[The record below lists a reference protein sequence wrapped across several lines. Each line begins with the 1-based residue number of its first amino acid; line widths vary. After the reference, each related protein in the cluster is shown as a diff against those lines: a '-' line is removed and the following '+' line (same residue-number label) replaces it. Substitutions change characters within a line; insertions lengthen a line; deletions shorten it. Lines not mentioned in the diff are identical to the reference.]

1 MNYSESIAALLSLVD
16 HERAAPGPRQKA
28 IVDLS
33 RMEGFLARLGNPH
46 RAAPTI
52 HVAGTKGKGSTAA
65 FCDAALT
72 AAGYRTGFNSSPHMH
87 HFRERIRLDGE
98 PISEQKFAAL
108 VEQLWPFRMAH
119 EAGSFDGT
127 HGTGGTDE
135 TNGTDGTAG
144 EAEDAVTLFE
154 FITGMAFQCFA
165 QEPVDFQTIEVGLGG
180 RLDATNVVTSDVAV
194 ITSISKDHMAILGDT
209 LAEIAAEKAGIIK
222 EGSTVVVSPQVRE
235 AEDVIR
241 ERCRQVGAK
250 AVQVGS
256 DVTWTRP
263 GPDGSGF
270 QSFTVNGRLGE
281 HQLRIPLLGEY
292 QLENAA
298 TALAALEVLVE
309 RGWPIPPES
318 IGRGFAGVSW
328 PCRMEVL
335 SKDPPVVADG
345 AHNVYSMESLMDSLP
360 KYLPHRRLLLV
371 VGFSRDKNVV
381 EMAQCLSKGNPV
393 VFATRSRHPRSMA
406 PAAVARL
413 FEDQGVKTVLT
424 RDTAEALRLA
434 REAAGPD
441 DLVLATGSLFVAAE
455 AREAELG
462 IQPEEYPDL
471 LPRDLRVG

>member
-46 RAAPTI
+46 RAAPAI

-98 PISEQKFAAL
+98 PISEPKFAAL
-108 VEQLWPFRMAH
+108 VEQLWPFRMVP
-119 EAGSFDGT
+119 EAGSFDEI
-127 HGTGGTDE
+127 DE
-135 TNGTDGTAG
+135 TAG
-144 EAEDAVTLFE
+144 EAGDAVTLFE
-154 FITGMAFQCFA
+154 FITGMAFRCFA

-209 LAEIAAEKAGIIK
+209 VAEIAAEKAGIIK
-222 EGSTVVVSPQVRE
+222 EGHTVVISPQVRE
-235 AEDVIR
+235 VEDVIR
-241 ERCRQVGAK
+241 ERCRQVGAR
-250 AVQVGS
+250 AVQVGP
-256 DVTWTRP
+256 DVTWTSP

-270 QSFTVNGRLGE
+270 QSFTVYGRLGE

-309 RGWPIPPES
+309 RGWPIPHES
-318 IGRGFAGVSW
+318 IARGFAGVSW

-360 KYLPHRRLLLV
+360 RYLPHRRLLLA
-371 VGFSRDKNVV
+371 VGFSRDKSVV

-413 FEDQGVKTVLT
+413 FEDQGVKAVLT
-424 RDTAEALRLA
+424 RDTAEALRQA

-455 AREAELG
+455 AREAALG

-471 LPRDLRVG
+471 LPRDLWAG